1 ALGQRDAAAARRL
14 LPPDR
19 EGVDARQRALRG
31 NAAHRRPQ
39 GRPRQDH
46 RAVPPHHRPVRSHR
60 AAGVCAAARP
70 ARRLARQGGGHA
82 AGRARQHRRRAERG
96 EADVAEA
103 RCLAAESF
111 DMTTTRTY
119 PRTVACGDAQ
129 VEIAR
134 MTAGDRAALVA
145 FVATL
150 APQDLLFV
158 PRDLGHPKVVDAWMR
173 SLETGELVSL
183 VARSNGEM
191 VGCTA
196 IFVDELS
203 WSKHVGELRVL
214 VSPTWR
220 GRGLGRALIQ
230 ECFAQALE
238 LGLTK

>member
-1 ALGQRDAAAARRL
+1 
-14 LPPDR
+14 
-19 EGVDARQRALRG
+19 
-31 NAAHRRPQ
+31 
-39 GRPRQDH
+39 
-46 RAVPPHHRPVRSHR
+46 
-60 AAGVCAAARP
+60 
-70 ARRLARQGGGHA
+70 
-82 AGRARQHRRRAERG
+82 
-96 EADVAEA
+96 
-103 RCLAAESF
+103 
-111 DMTTTRTY
+111 MTTTRTY

-158 PRDLGHPKVVDAWMR
+158 SRDLGPPKVVDAWMR

-183 VARSNGEM
+183 VARSNGEL

-214 VSPTWR
+214 VSPAWR

-238 LGLTK
+238 LGLTKLVAQMMVDQRAAIAVFEELGFRAEALLSKHVADRDGKLHDLVLLAHDVDAVRGRMEAFGLSDAVGG

>member
-1 ALGQRDAAAARRL
+1 
-14 LPPDR
+14 
-19 EGVDARQRALRG
+19 
-31 NAAHRRPQ
+31 
-39 GRPRQDH
+39 
-46 RAVPPHHRPVRSHR
+46 
-60 AAGVCAAARP
+60 
-70 ARRLARQGGGHA
+70 
-82 AGRARQHRRRAERG
+82 
-96 EADVAEA
+96 
-103 RCLAAESF
+103 
-111 DMTTTRTY
+111 MTTTRTY

-220 GRGLGRALIQ
+220 GKGLGRLLIQ

-238 LGLTK
+238 LGLKKLVAQMTTDQQAAIVLFEELGFRAEALLARHVADRSGTLHDLVLMSHDVAAVEARHDAYGLTRALGG

>member
-1 ALGQRDAAAARRL
+1 
-14 LPPDR
+14 
-19 EGVDARQRALRG
+19 
-31 NAAHRRPQ
+31 
-39 GRPRQDH
+39 
-46 RAVPPHHRPVRSHR
+46 
-60 AAGVCAAARP
+60 
-70 ARRLARQGGGHA
+70 
-82 AGRARQHRRRAERG
+82 
-96 EADVAEA
+96 
-103 RCLAAESF
+103 
-111 DMTTTRTY
+111 MTTTRTY

-214 VSPTWR
+214 VSPAWR

-238 LGLTK
+238 LGLTKLVAQMMVDQRAAIAVFEELGFRAEGLLSKHVADRDGKLHDLVLLAHDVDAVRGRMEAFGLSDAVGA

>member
-1 ALGQRDAAAARRL
+1 
-14 LPPDR
+14 
-19 EGVDARQRALRG
+19 
-31 NAAHRRPQ
+31 
-39 GRPRQDH
+39 
-46 RAVPPHHRPVRSHR
+46 
-60 AAGVCAAARP
+60 
-70 ARRLARQGGGHA
+70 
-82 AGRARQHRRRAERG
+82 
-96 EADVAEA
+96 
-103 RCLAAESF
+103 
-111 DMTTTRTY
+111 MTTTRTY

-238 LGLTK
+238 LGLTKLVAQMMVDQRAAIAVFEELGFRAEALLSKHVADRDGKLHDLVLLAHDVDAVRGRMEAFGLSDAVGG